1 MNNSRNFLYTL
12 LLAASPFCTTSCGGG
27 ATPAQADKEVQT
39 PQHEAIRWAD
49 AADTAQASLITHFW
63 SPQLNYFI
71 KNHTGDTTFNYW
83 WQAHALDAFCDA
95 YSRTKDEKYLTLM
108 SNLLEGV
115 KRRNGNTF
123 SNNYYDDMEWMA
135 LACLRA
141 YDLTKDDTY
150 KATAEVLW
158 EDIQTGWSD
167 FMGGGISWKKD
178 QRDYKNTPA
187 NAPASIL
194 ASRLYQLSK
203 KEEDLAWAKKIYDW
217 QKKTLVD
224 PATGLVWDGANRQ
237 GDNKID
243 KNWLFT
249 YCQGVYIGAGL
260 ELYNITK
267 EQHYL
272 DDAVRTA
279 NLVLNDSRFTTAAGV
294 LKEKGGGDGGLFKG
308 ILVRYL
314 TELALEE
321 DLSEE
326 TRSAYVAFI
335 RQNGE
340 QLWSKGTRRPAVLF
354 SSDWSTLP
362 KGEVESSTQLSGVML
377 AEALARLD
385 SMNLL

>member
-1 MNNSRNFLYTL
+1 M
-12 LLAASPFCTTSCGGG
+12 LLAATLFFITSCES
-27 ATPAQADKEVQT
+27 ANPADSSQGVQNPPDEKLEWAEAADKSQ
-39 PQHEAIRWAD
+39 
-49 AADTAQASLITHFW
+49 AALLTHFW
-63 SPQLNYFI
+63 SPNLNTLQST
-71 KNHTGDTTFNYW
+71 NTGDTTFNYW

-95 YSRTKDEKYLTLM
+95 YRRTKEEQYLSLM
-108 SNLLEGV
+108 SNLHDGI

-141 YDLTKDDTY
+141 YDLTKDEKY

-158 EDIQTGWSD
+158 EDIKTGWSD
-167 FMGGGISWKKD
+167 YLGGGISWKKD

-194 ASRLYQLSK
+194 ASRLYQLNK
-203 KEEDLAWAKKIYDW
+203 NEEDLAWAQKIYDW
-217 QKKTLVD
+217 QKENLVD
-224 PATGLVWDGANRQ
+224 PATGLVWDGVNRE

-260 ELYNITK
+260 ELYNITN
-267 EQHYL
+267 EQAYL
-272 DDAVRTA
+272 DDATRTA
-279 NLVLNDSRFTTAAGV
+279 DYVLNDSHFTTADGV

-326 TRSAYVAFI
+326 NRSAYIAFI

-340 QLWSKGTRRPAVLF
+340 RLWSKGTRMPQVLF
-354 SSDWSTLP
+354 NSDWSTLP
-362 KGEVESSTQLSGVML
+362 KSPVESSTQLSGVML
-377 AEALARLD
+377 TEALAKLD
-385 SMNLL
+385 SLNLL